1 MTIPRSL
8 AAVGALLLLSA
19 CASRPAATQASAPTT
34 IGPPIGSTLVAPPS
48 SQSTLDPHAQ
58 QHVAGAPAAQDTA
71 GIALPAAPQSG
82 QSTATTQASAD
93 ASARAEQDA
102 QALYTTTPVRDP
114 WEAYNRKIH
123 GFNRGADKVLF
134 RPVAV
139 AYDKVTPKPV
149 KTGIRNLFGNLGQPG
164 TAVTQVMQGHPVKA
178 AQSLGRF
185 VVNSTIGV
193 AGLFDPAT
201 RFGMPR
207 YNEDVGQVFAT
218 WGWDNSRYLVMPI
231 LGPGTVRDTV
241 GRFGDQQLTP
251 INYIDSARIANS
263 LIGLQLAD
271 GRARM
276 LPMDAARRDAV
287 DDYTFVRDA
296 WAQRRQKQIADE

>member
-1 MTIPRSL
+1 M
-8 AAVGALLLLSA
+8 
-19 CASRPAATQASAPTT
+19 
-34 IGPPIGSTLVAPPS
+34 IGPPIGATLVAPPS

-71 GIALPAAPQSG
+71 GIALPAAPQSV

-93 ASARAEQDA
+93 AGAHAEQDA
-102 QALYTTTPVRDP
+102 QALYTTAPVRDP

-139 AYDKVTPKPV
+139 AYDKITPTPV
-149 KTGIRNLFGNLGQPG
+149 KTGIRNIFGNLGQPG
-164 TAVTQVMQGHPVKA
+164 TAVSQVMQGHPVKA

-263 LIGLQLAD
+263 LISLQLAD